1 MRNKSATV
9 IERIF
14 EKGLWYSR
22 FLVILAVIPSIFASF
37 SLFIVG
43 TDKIMKVFI
52 KTMSS
57 LVAYDKNF
65 YKYAIEN
72 IITAV
77 DIYLIATVM
86 IIFSLGLYELYVSKI
101 DSAINSDNVK
111 LLNIESLDD
120 LKEKLAKVVL
130 MVLIVTFFKY
140 ALHIVYK
147 TPLELL
153 VLAVSI
159 FAISGA
165 LYLSHKH

>member
-1 MRNKSATV
+1 MSNENRKV
-9 IERIF
+9 IEKIF

-43 TDKIMKVFI
+43 TNKIMKVFL

-57 LVAYDKNF
+57 FMVYDKSF
-65 YKYAIEN
+65 YKYAIAN

-86 IIFSLGLYELYVSKI
+86 IIFSLGLYELYISKI
-101 DSAINSDNVK
+101 DSAVNSESMK
-111 LLNIESLDD
+111 LLNIKSLDD
-120 LKEKLAKVVL
+120 LKGKLAKVVL

-140 ALHIVYK
+140 ALNIVYK
-147 TPLELL
+147 TPLGLL
-153 VLAVSI
+153 TLAVSI
-159 FAISGA
+159 FAVSGA
-165 LYLSHKH
+165 LYLSHKY

>member
-1 MRNKSATV
+1 MNKENRNIVEKV
-9 IERIF
+9 F
-14 EKGLWYSR
+14 ENGLWYSR

-43 TDKIMKVFI
+43 TDKILKVFL

-57 LVAYDKNF
+57 FMSYDKSF

-72 IITAV
+72 IVTAV

-101 DSAINSDNVK
+101 DPAVNSENIK
-111 LLNIESLDD
+111 LLNIKSLDD
-120 LKEKLAKVVL
+120 LKGKLAKVVL

-153 VLAVSI
+153 ILAVSI
-159 FAISGA
+159 FAVSGA